1 MLHFCSMLQHAR
13 YCSIMQ
19 TAALLRTC
27 SIMQS
32 SVKTTS
38 IGNLNDVTLV
48 SAKSATI
55 GALVTHTAR
64 GSLLETSATKV
75 VT

>member
-1 MLHFCSMLQHAR
+1 MLQHAR

-32 SVKTTS
+32 SVKTS